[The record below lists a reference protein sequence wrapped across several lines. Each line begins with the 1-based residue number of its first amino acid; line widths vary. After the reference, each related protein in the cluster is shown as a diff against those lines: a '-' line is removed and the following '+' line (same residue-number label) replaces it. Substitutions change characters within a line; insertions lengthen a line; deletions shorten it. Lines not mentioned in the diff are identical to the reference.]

1 MALILLII
9 LLLILF
15 IVSNDNGTKSVSKVN
30 DANLSSQTCCPSETN
45 IVKTIEENRVVD
57 APSSIKPKIVK
68 SYDSDIDDDN
78 RVISRNDVC
87 CSQDIDK
94 TEVSS
99 GDTKTVPP
107 TQQLDTSQVLDS
119 DIFPRKHD
127 PIDDIKSGSGKSLSK
142 SNLKPLTFSTLEL
155 SPHTSPGT
163 IPSIDFPEV
172 KSTTKSNQESLTFR
186 SKLES
191 PHTDQRTPELISTDL
206 STSHPLQRLES
217 ELSKLSSQI
226 LDELTM
232 EKKTIGD
239 IAKTKEDLL
248 RVVDERITVHL
259 EKFRKE
265 FVDNNLRIKSSL
277 NLAKPRRPLIL
288 KIGSLN
294 CGGNLKLSEPSK
306 WVLDNRNTQLY
317 GISHLDFCSIQE
329 LIVPNVRWDSP
340 KPGAL
345 ERFGCV
351 RQQRAHNLFLSS
363 VANVEVNHVKCQK
376 SFGIYVNPN
385 LNFIHTTLN
394 GDPIQASN
402 VKIDNYVSRVDAKK
416 NKGVIFVR
424 GKLFDRFDAV
434 IGSIH
439 GLFEGSDAKL
449 AYDNPINKN
458 LVTDALK
465 FVRELKRSPDV
476 FVLIGDFNMRT
487 SCFQRYLLDEW
498 KLLWNSLQSE
508 IDFCVHGDGL
518 VTCFDKD
525 GFAQPDHII
534 TNQTILDFSVAHSF
548 ETDHMYVSVDL
559 ELEIKEQ
566 RDGNVKVESVGHT
579 EDTDNDEQLRVKRKR
594 AINVSGV
601 IA

>member
-9 LLLILF
+9 LLLVLF
-15 IVSNDNGTKSVSKVN
+15 IVSNDPGTKSVAKVN
-30 DANLSSQTCCPSETN
+30 NANLSSQNCCSSRTSVDKTTEETRDAEMPS
-45 IVKTIEENRVVD
+45 TIT
-57 APSSIKPKIVK
+57 PKIVK

-87 CSQDIDK
+87 CSQDTIE

-99 GDTKTVPP
+99 GATEAVPS
-107 TQQLDTSQVLDS
+107 TRQLDTRQVVDS
-119 DIFPRKHD
+119 DIFSRKHD
-127 PIDDIKSGSGKSLSK
+127 PADGIKSSSDKPFSRPNLTPLS
-142 SNLKPLTFSTLEL
+142 FSKLEL
-155 SPHTSPGT
+155 SPHNSPGT
-163 IPSIDFPEV
+163 ISSIKFPEV
-172 KSTTKSNQESLTFR
+172 KSTSNHESPIFPSQLT
-186 SKLES
+186 S
-191 PHTDQRTPELISTDL
+191 PHTDQRVSTDL
-206 STSHPLQRLES
+206 STSQPLSRLKS

-232 EKKTIGD
+232 GNKTTDD
-239 IAKTKEDLL
+239 IAKTKEDLM

-265 FVDNNLRIKSSL
+265 FIGNSLESRASRNMAKLRRST
-277 NLAKPRRPLIL
+277 IL

-351 RQQRAHNLFLSS
+351 KQQRAHNLFLSS
-363 VANVEVNHVKCQK
+363 VANVEVNRVKCQK
-376 SFGIYVNPN
+376 SFGLYVNPN
-385 LNFIHTTLN
+385 LNFVHTTLN
-394 GDPIQASN
+394 GDPLQSSN
-402 VKIDNYVSRVDAKK
+402 EKVDHYVSRVDAKK

-439 GLFEGSDAKL
+439 GLFEGSDAKQ

-465 FVRELKRSPDV
+465 FVCELKRSPDV
-476 FVLIGDFNMRT
+476 FVLIGDFNMRA

-508 IDFCVHGDGL
+508 IDFCVHEDGL

-566 RDGNVKVESVGHT
+566 RDGNVKVESGGHT
-579 EDTDNDEQLRVKRKR
+579 EDTDNKDDLLRVKRKR